1 MKSVVGQANE
11 EFIRDVTSASTT
23 ATNITNTNIGRRM
36 SGLGSKDSNITDIMK
51 KADLSK
57 KNLPSK
63 LPAIDLTKPKN
74 ISAGIIPKGSIKAIA
89 NAGPIKP

>member
-23 ATNITNTNIGRRM
+23 ATNITSGTIGRRM
-36 SGLGSKDSNITDIMK
+36 SGIGSKDTNIQDVLK
-51 KADLSK
+51 KADISK

-63 LPAIDLTKPKN
+63 LPAIDLN
-74 ISAGIIPKGSIKAIA
+74 
-89 NAGPIKP
+89 